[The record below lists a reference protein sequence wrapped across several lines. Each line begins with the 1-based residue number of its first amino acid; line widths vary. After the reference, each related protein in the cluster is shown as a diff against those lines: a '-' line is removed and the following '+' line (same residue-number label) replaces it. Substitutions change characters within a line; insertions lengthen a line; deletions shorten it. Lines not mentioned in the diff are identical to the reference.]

1 MAKKKQAGQELS
13 LFDDS
18 FFNETPVSQEG
29 IQRMGYLDDIRHP
42 LELPKRKQAFHA
54 MLDKMEEELK
64 HFNSDNAEKVTVF
77 IPKNT
82 NDEETAD
89 TRQRAK
95 KRRIKVLFADGTEFC
110 DSNATTTMIQ
120 AIEKIGV
127 ERVASLGLE
136 VCHIPLVAQEVNQKY
151 ASWTKPM
158 SNSWYL
164 MAQSDTKQKYM
175 QLKSIITQLSIEAT
189 VQLGDFDAISATS
202 HARKRDTRK
211 KKAQLSVTFPNDI
224 VLQGE
229 DPLHTYVMVINHIG
243 LERIKKTN
251 IKIGGSPITTPH
263 KKYNGQV
270 KLDSGEW
277 LTVPVTVKDKY
288 KILRV
293 ISSLTH
299 EPFEV
304 MIID

>member
-18 FFNETPVSQEG
+18 FFDETPVSQEG
-29 IQRMGYLDDIRHP
+29 IQRMGYLDDIRQP

-54 MLDKMEEELK
+54 MLDKMEEEMK
-64 HFNSDNAEKVTVF
+64 SFDSGNAKKVTVV
-77 IPKNT
+77 IPKDAISEN
-82 NDEETAD
+82 TAD

-95 KRRIKVLFADGTEFC
+95 KKRIKVTFADGTELC
-110 DSNATTTMIQ
+110 DANATTTMIQ

-127 ERVASLGLE
+127 ERVAALGLE
-136 VCHIPLVAQEVNQKY
+136 VCHIPLVAQEVSQKY
-151 ASWTKPM
+151 ASWTKPL
-158 SNSWYL
+158 SNGWYL

-175 QLKSIITQLSIEAT
+175 QLKSIMAQLSTEAI
-189 VQLGDFDAISATS
+189 VELGEFDAITATS
-202 HARKRDTRK
+202 HARKGDTRK
-211 KKAQLSVTFPNDI
+211 KKAQLSVTFPDGM

-229 DPLHTYVMVINHIG
+229 NPLQTYAMTINAIG

-270 KLDSGEW
+270 KLESGEW

-304 MIID
+304 KIIE